1 MADLAKNTQPQGSPR
16 AVQSLRNGGKSHWRY
31 YNAGRERSTG
41 SRTEICTQVSGCALR
56 LARWGTFGHVSRL
69 HPPVVRPAPPSPAL
83 PPSFS
88 PSLPLPPRP
97 GPAHPPPRRLAEAL
111 PGRAAGGRAPTA
123 GQTDAREHGR
133 TDSRRAAG
141 THGPGPCSEARPG
154 GLGPRSGEVTA
165 TRPRK
170 GWAHRASAGPAGLA
184 MLQGGAAW
192 ARRGKMAPGAR
203 GAPLL
208 CGPGREPPRPPAVL
222 VSPSPCWGAGPGPA
236 GGGAGG
242 SGVPAAAGEC
252 AGHGVSGAE
261 GVQGWL
267 GSLHGVALLGR
278 GTGQEPDVGSWP
290 GSRTRDTGSKRNWD
304 WVPWDLGGG
313 GVVQDLGLG

>member
-1 MADLAKNTQPQGSPR
+1 M
-16 AVQSLRNGGKSHWRY
+16 
-31 YNAGRERSTG
+31 
-41 SRTEICTQVSGCALR
+41 
-56 LARWGTFGHVSRL
+56 SRL

-208 CGPGREPPRPPAVL
+208 CGPGREPPRPPCSCPRRHVGEPAPGL
-222 VSPSPCWGAGPGPA
+222 RAGALEGAGSRPRLE
-236 GGGAGG
+236 
-242 SGVPAAAGEC
+242 SVP
-252 AGHGVSGAE
+252 
-261 GVQGWL
+261 
-267 GSLHGVALLGR
+267 
-278 GTGQEPDVGSWP
+278 
-290 GSRTRDTGSKRNWD
+290 DTGSRALRECR
-304 WVPWDLGGG
+304 VG
-313 GVVQDLGLG
+313 